1 MQRLE
6 PQKFQDR
13 RVETPIRDVQR
24 NEIQRNKIPDNDFQ
38 RKETQQDDFR
48 RKEIQRNEIRQSEI
62 ARQEP
67 PRREPVRKEPARKP
81 SPPSS
86 PQLPDTTAG
95 LQCFS
100 CGSLLNPD
108 AVCDKFDPS
117 DPSQVQTC
125 GSGEAC
131 MMYSWSKSDTETAT
145 LRECFPT
152 SVLLGSIQ
160 NPLLAS
166 EDCVQRDITDDGS
179 GTILACLCTRDYC
192 NADSSKLGGQSQDT
206 IGRQP
211 ERRVTTT
218 SAPERRITTRTPSQ
232 SFTRAPET
240 FTRQPQTVTRAPQ
253 IVTRAPSKSSS
264 SALREVS
271 RSRCPEGFEL
281 SKGQCFFISR
291 YRVILL
297 VNLLLFQRFFGL

>member
-1 MQRLE
+1 
-6 PQKFQDR
+6 
-13 RVETPIRDVQR
+13 
-24 NEIQRNKIPDNDFQ
+24 
-38 RKETQQDDFR
+38 
-48 RKEIQRNEIRQSEI
+48 
-62 ARQEP
+62 
-67 PRREPVRKEPARKP
+67 
-81 SPPSS
+81 
-86 PQLPDTTAG
+86 
-95 LQCFS
+95 
-100 CGSLLNPD
+100 
-108 AVCDKFDPS
+108 
-117 DPSQVQTC
+117 
-125 GSGEAC
+125 
-131 MMYSWSKSDTETAT
+131 MYSWSKSDTETAT

-192 NADSSKLGGQSQDT
+192 NADSSKLGGQSQET

-232 SFTRAPET
+232 TFTRAPETFTRAPET

-253 IVTRAPSKSSS
+253 IVTRAPSKSSN

-291 YRVILL
+291 YRVMLL
-297 VNLLLFQRFFGL
+297 VELLLLQSFFGFYQKRI